1 MRDLTMAAKPSTRDR
16 ILQAS
21 LHLFN
26 TQGERNI
33 TTNHIAS
40 HLGMSPGNLYY
51 HFRNKPMIVAELFN
65 EFESKMEVFF
75 TLPAEASVTLE
86 DKAWY
91 LESLL
96 DLLWQFRFMHQGLEY
111 LLEADPELATRYR
124 QFAQRSLRSTQHIY
138 QAFADAGILLLSPQ
152 LAESLSINVWI
163 VLSSWMQFLTT
174 TRGIQSDLDEQL
186 MRRGIYQIL
195 VLEEGY
201 VAPEYQEAVSALRDR
216 LYVPLGEI
224 SDGDDAVASAATSQ
238 AAAPE

>member
-1 MRDLTMAAKPSTRDR
+1 M
-16 ILQAS
+16 
-21 LHLFN
+21 
-26 TQGERNI
+26 
-33 TTNHIAS
+33 
-40 HLGMSPGNLYY
+40 
-51 HFRNKPMIVAELFN
+51 
-65 EFESKMEVFF
+65 
-75 TLPAEASVTLE
+75 
-86 DKAWY
+86 
-91 LESLL
+91 
-96 DLLWQFRFMHQGLEY
+96 
-111 LLEADPELATRYR
+111 
-124 QFAQRSLRSTQHIY
+124 
-138 QAFADAGILLLSPQ
+138 LSPQ
-152 LAESLSINVWI
+152 QAESLSINVWI